1 MNRADIAELL
11 HAYCRLVSDEVGD
24 WARLVASARRERWI
38 AQFARVL
45 ERLQHPPAGDLSA
58 VAQGLPFAPLLIALG
73 HHVDGQDPNAITVL
87 LEAYDTF
94 VDARALA
101 ADVPATITEASVAAL
116 RARSRAGTLAV
127 FLAACGAYEEAIRL
141 FSRLEGARR
150 LRSLWE
156 TELLARSLLRAG
168 QHAGALNVAY
178 EGAREL
184 LRRRQRLDSGA
195 LRLNFGGSVGFS
207 LLRLAAAAAW
217 AEADDDA
224 SVWRGLYLCE
234 LGRDPL
240 LAEIVHTINRAPI
253 PLLLQMP
260 LIRPCW
266 AAEAAA
272 FQWRDLLSRVLIEHG
287 PGPIAEA
294 VEQQYHAAESA
305 MRAAK
310 AKLRQTAPS
319 LYSAFFAPGRALL
332 RSPVEPGVIE
342 EAQQSL
348 ARGTAV
354 LGYEVLED
362 DVLGWALTHDAL
374 AVQRLELS
382 APDLADYVA
391 SVQASCRAGALA
403 AEPHLAPLSEA
414 LLHWAEGIL
423 DVNERLLIVA
433 SGSLRALP
441 FAVLPW
447 HGQALLATHTCSVLP
462 TLGLFPDLASRQLTD
477 FRNAT
482 VAAFGDPSDARWTSP
497 TEEVVAP
504 PRLQHAAREAH
515 EVVRIAGERGQPAW
529 CGPDATRDA
538 VLAALRTADIV
549 HLAMHA
555 RFCEEAPLFSAFL
568 LANGEQL
575 TVVDLIG
582 VESRADLIVAS
593 ACSTGEGGRTSG
605 DDVLGISR
613 GLLACGARAAI
624 VSLWPVDDEHTAE
637 LMIAFYRGLF
647 NGLDP
652 ARALKEAQLTFLNG
666 GQRAPTWA
674 REVPPEEGSTVAG
687 GTERFWAP
695 FILVGV

>member
-1 MNRADIAELL
+1 MNRADIPELL

-24 WARLVASARRERWI
+24 WARWI

-45 ERLQHPPAGDLSA
+45 ERLQHPPAGDLSEA
-58 VAQGLPFAPLLIALG
+58 IQGLPFAPLLIALG
-73 HHVDGQDPNAITVL
+73 HHLDGQDPNAITVL
-87 LEAYDTF
+87 REAYDTF

-101 ADVPATITEASVAAL
+101 TDVTATITEASVAAL

-127 FLAACGAYEEAIRL
+127 FLAACGAHEEAIWL

-150 LRSLWE
+150 PRNPWE
-156 TELLARSLLRAG
+156 TELLARSLLNVR
-168 QHAGALNVAY
+168 QYTGALQVAW
-178 EGAREL
+178 EGVRDQL
-184 LRRRQRLDSGA
+184 WRRKRLDSGA

-207 LLRLAAAAAW
+207 LTRLAAAAAW

-224 SVWRGLYLCE
+224 SVWRRLYLCE

-260 LIRPCW
+260 VIRPCW

-272 FQWRDLLSRVLIEHG
+272 FQWRDLLARVLIEHG
-287 PGPIAEA
+287 PGPIVEA
-294 VEQQYHAAESA
+294 VEQHYRAAESA
-305 MRAAK
+305 TK
-310 AKLRQTAPS
+310 AVKANLRQTAPL
-319 LYSAFFAPGRALL
+319 LYSMFFAPGRALL

-342 EAQQSL
+342 EAQKSL
-348 ARGTAV
+348 TPGTAV

-362 DVLGWALTHDAL
+362 QVHAWALTHDRL
-374 AVQRLELS
+374 MVQRLAISPSEL
-382 APDLADYVA
+382 AEHVTAVYE
-391 SVQASCRAGALA
+391 SCRVGALA
-403 AEPHLAPLSEA
+403 AEPRLAPLSEA

-423 DVNERLLIVA
+423 DVNERLLIVP
-433 SGSLRALP
+433 SGVLRALP

-447 HGQALLATHTCSVLP
+447 HGQPLLASHTCSVLP
-462 TLGLFPDLASRQLTD
+462 TLSLLPDLGSNKPTD

-497 TEEVVAP
+497 TGEVVAP

-515 EVVRIAGERGQPAW
+515 EVVRIAGERGQPAA

-538 VLAALRTADIV
+538 VSAALHTADIV

-582 VESRADLIVAS
+582 INSRADLIVAS
-593 ACSTGEGGRTSG
+593 ACSTGAGSRTSG

-613 GLLACGARAAI
+613 GLLACGARAAV

-647 NGLDP
+647 SGLDP
-652 ARALKEAQLTFLNG
+652 ARALKEAQLTFFNG
-666 GQRAPTWA
+666 GQRAPTRA
-674 REVPPEEGSTVAG
+674 REVPPEEVSTAVA